1 MNTYTHTLTETEI
14 ACGVTLEDV
23 ARELPR
29 GVFRNEHVFPHFV
42 VSPECGPALA
52 GSVARA
58 AFAGRE
64 VEYMGRTRLG
74 HAYRPVREVA

>member
-1 MNTYTHTLTETEI
+1 MATYVHTLTELER
-14 ACGVTLEDV
+14 ACGVTLDDV

-29 GVFRNEHVFPHFV
+29 GVFRNSHAFPHFV
-42 VSPECGPALA
+42 VSADCGPALA

-58 AFAGRE
+58 AYAGAP

-74 HAYRPVREVA
+74 HAYRRAS

>member
-1 MNTYTHTLTETEI
+1 MSTYTHTLTDIEN

-29 GVFRNEHVFPHFV
+29 GVFRKGGQTFV
-42 VSPECGPALA
+42 VSADTGPALA

-58 AFAGRE
+58 AFAGAP
-64 VEYMGRTRLG
+64 VEYVGQTLLG
-74 HAYRPVREVA
+74 HAYQVA